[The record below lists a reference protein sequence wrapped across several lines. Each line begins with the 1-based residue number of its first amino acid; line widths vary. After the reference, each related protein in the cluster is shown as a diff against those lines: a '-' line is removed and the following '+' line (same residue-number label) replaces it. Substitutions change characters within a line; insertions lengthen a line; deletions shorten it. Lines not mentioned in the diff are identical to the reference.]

1 MESLKIAFFCWESLY
16 TERVG
21 GLASAATHLAETL
34 AKKHEVHFFTRGK
47 IDQKIKGVF
56 YHCCQPHGVNIVEY
70 CREMSRQIVDQFL
83 REDVPPFD
91 ILHFHDWHAVEALHV
106 LQNRPN
112 VLSFHSTEYGRN
124 GGNFGDWWEF
134 GEISGKEWYGG
145 LITRRIITVSHTLK
159 EEIGRLY
166 QIPAAKVDVV
176 PNGVVPEVFKAYVDP
191 GEGKKRY
198 SIHPFAPLILF
209 CGRMVF
215 QKGPDLLVDAIP
227 AITNRHWDARFIF
240 AGEGHMR
247 RWLTDK
253 SAGLPVQFLGWIPDS
268 EYIRLLNASD
278 IVVIPSR
285 NEPFGLVLLEAWSA
299 EKCVVASEIGGLGE
313 NIENFKDGVK
323 VYPTLE
329 SVTWGINHVLDNQ
342 SCLISY
348 GKEGRKKVDRLF
360 KWDSVA
366 TKVLSVYES
375 VLS

>member
-1 MESLKIAFFCWESLY
+1 MESLKIAFFSWESLY

-21 GLASAATHLAETL
+21 GLANAATHLAETL
-34 AKKHEVHFFTRGK
+34 AKRHEVHYFTRGREDRE
-47 IDQKIKGVF
+47 IRGVH
-56 YHCCQPHGVNIVEY
+56 YHCCHPHGENIVDS
-70 CREMSRQIVDQFL
+70 CRDMSRRMVENFQK
-83 REDVPPFD
+83 EDVPNFD
-91 ILHFHDWHAVEALHV
+91 ILHFHDWHGVEALHI
-106 LQNRPN
+106 LRGRPN

-134 GEISGKEWYGG
+134 GEISSKEWYGG
-145 LITRRIITVSHTLK
+145 LIARKIIAVSHTLK

-166 QIPAAKVDVV
+166 QIPPDKVEVV
-176 PNGVVPEVFKAYVDP
+176 PNGVVPEVFKAYIDP
-191 GEGKKRY
+191 GEVKQRY
-198 SIHPFAPLILF
+198 GIHPLAPLVFF

-227 AITNRHWDARFIF
+227 EVTKRQWDVRFLF

-247 RWLTDK
+247 RWLTDR
-253 SAGLPVQFLGWIPDS
+253 SGGLPTQFLGWIPDS
-268 EYIRLLNASD
+268 EYVRLLNACD

-299 EKCVVASEIGGLGE
+299 ERCVVATDVGGLSE

-323 VYPTLE
+323 VYPTPE
-329 SVTWGINHVLDNQ
+329 SIAWGINYVLDERKYLN
-342 SCLISY
+342 SY

-366 TKVLSVYES
+366 TKILSVYES